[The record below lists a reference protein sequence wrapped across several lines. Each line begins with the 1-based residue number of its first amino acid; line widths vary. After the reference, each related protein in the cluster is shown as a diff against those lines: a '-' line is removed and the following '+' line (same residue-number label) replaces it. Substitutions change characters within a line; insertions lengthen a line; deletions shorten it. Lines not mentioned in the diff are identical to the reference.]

1 MDKKYRQK
9 LQRISKDK
17 IKTDRQIEEAK
28 IAKIKGKLSG
38 LVS

>member
-9 LQRISKDK
+9 LQKSTKEK
-17 IKTDRQIEEAK
+17 VLTDRQKEQAK
-28 IAKIKGKLSG
+28 IAKIKAKISG